1 MTPATTRKSAARLH
15 PALPAALL
23 ALAFAACSETPPPPK
38 PVALNATAQPAP
50 AQTPEPAQKPAD
62 DPLADAD
69 RALADSVKNAL
80 LAEKALNAHG
90 IDVVAKRGV
99 VTLFG
104 TTKTPVLRGV
114 AEKIAARVN
123 GVTLVDNKL
132 AVVAGS

>member
-1 MTPATTRKSAARLH
+1 MKPGTTIKIAPLPR
-15 PALPAALL
+15 PALAATLFALAAL
-23 ALAFAACSETPPPPK
+23 AACTESPPPPK
-38 PVALNATAQPAP
+38 PVAMTAAVEPTPTPAP
-50 AQTPEPAQKPAD
+50 TQKPAE
-62 DPLADAD
+62 DPQADAD

-80 LAEKALNAHG
+80 LTEKALNAHG

-104 TTKTPVLRGV
+104 TTRTPVLRGM

>member
-1 MTPATTRKSAARLH
+1 MKPGTTMRTAPRL
-15 PALPAALL
+15 LSAALL
-23 ALAFAACSETPPPPK
+23 ALALAACGDKPPPPK
-38 PVALNATAQPAP
+38 PVAMTPTVQLTPVPVQQPVEDLQA
-50 AQTPEPAQKPAD
+50 AS
-62 DPLADAD
+62 D

-104 TTKTPVLRGV
+104 TTKTPVLRGM
-114 AEKIAARVN
+114 AEKIAARVS
-123 GVTLVDNKL
+123 GVTLVENKL